1 MHGRRKCSELHTTTW
16 MRTFVQNFKKG
27 KFQRG
32 NTMIRYWKITKVSKN
47 AVVDTSG
54 SHAAENWS
62 KG

>member
-1 MHGRRKCSELHTTTW
+1 

-54 SHAAENWS
+54 SHAAEN
-62 KG
+62 